1 MENTCEKLCGRLKPC
16 RNVHC
21 SANPNYVFPKKNKE
35 EKKNV

>member
-1 MENTCEKLCGRLKPC
+1 MENTCEKICGRLKPC
-16 RNVHC
+16 GNVHC

>member
-16 RNVHC
+16 GNVHC
-21 SANPNYVFPKKNKE
+21 IANPNYVSPKKNKE